1 MSIWNQ
7 GKYHWEEHNANEWAK
22 ARLNELVN
30 DIKIEGW
37 ELTDPNF
44 SSISAARTI
53 RKGREI
59 RQYEIIFDTKFKYNG
74 MSGKIEFPDISEDAA
89 DSPDEWEYI
98 LSFTGSSNDK
108 PAAEKKVVRTA
119 AEKEV
124 VPVFK
129 STFAKWVQE
138 FKAIPYS

>member
-1 MSIWNQ
+1 MHWPAIFLREVFLNVLMSIWNQ

-59 RQYEIIFDTKFKYNG
+59 RQYEIIFDTKFFTQDLETFTCLAFLSDGTNIISPSKLQ
-74 MSGKIEFPDISEDAA
+74 MFP
-89 DSPDEWEYI
+89 Y
-98 LSFTGSSNDK
+98 
-108 PAAEKKVVRTA
+108 
-119 AEKEV
+119 
-124 VPVFK
+124 FK
-129 STFAKWVQE
+129 N
-138 FKAIPYS
+138 